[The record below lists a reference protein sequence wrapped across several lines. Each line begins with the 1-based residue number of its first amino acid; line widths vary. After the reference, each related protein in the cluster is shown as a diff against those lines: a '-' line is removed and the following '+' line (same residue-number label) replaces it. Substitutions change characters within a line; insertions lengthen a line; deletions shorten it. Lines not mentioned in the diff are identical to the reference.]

1 MRTTRTVTAI
11 FLAVVVS
18 LAGTGLG
25 LAAPKPGKGNV
36 DELRFGAD
44 VDADGVVPQAS
55 HTDKFNPNTP
65 IHVTMKVQEAPEG
78 TELLINILDRET
90 EEVTWSE
97 KKVVPGG
104 HAVMHFIVSDLQP
117 GKYRAKVKLADDW
130 VAEHE
135 FQVEQTAK

>member
-1 MRTTRTVTAI
+1 MNRTRTATALL
-11 FLAVVVS
+11 LALLVS
-18 LAGTGLG
+18 VAGAGSTF
-25 LAAPKPGKGNV
+25 AAPNPSKGNV
-36 DELRFGAD
+36 DELRFGTN

-90 EEVTWSE
+90 EEVMWSE

-104 HAVMHFIVSDLQP
+104 HAVMHFIVSGLQS

-135 FQVEQTAK
+135 FQIEQTAK

>member
-1 MRTTRTVTAI
+1 MNRTRTATAL
-11 FLAVVVS
+11 FLAILVS
-18 LAGTGLG
+18 FAGAGFS
-25 LAAPKPGKGNV
+25 LAAPNPSKGNV
-36 DELRFGAD
+36 DELRFGTN

-78 TELLINILDRET
+78 TELLINVLDRET
-90 EEVTWSE
+90 EEVMWSE

-104 HAVMHFIVSDLQP
+104 HQVMHFIATGLQP
-117 GKYRAKVKLADDW
+117 GKYRAKVKLGPDW

-135 FQVEQTAK
+135 FQIEQTAK

>member
-1 MRTTRTVTAI
+1 MFRTRKISVI
-11 FLAVVVS
+11 FMVLAVI
-18 LAGTGLG
+18 LAGAGLS
-25 LAAPKPGKGNV
+25 LAAPTPGKGNV
-36 DELRFGAD
+36 DELRFGAN

-90 EEVTWSE
+90 EEVMWSE
-97 KKVVPGG
+97 KKAVPGG
-104 HAVMHFIVSDLQP
+104 HAVMHFIVSELQP
-117 GKYRAKVKLADDW
+117 GKYRAKVKLGDDW

-135 FQVEQTAK
+135 FQIEQTAK

>member
-1 MRTTRTVTAI
+1 MFRTSKISVI
-11 FLAVVVS
+11 LMVLAVI
-18 LAGTGLG
+18 LAGAGLSLG
-25 LAAPKPGKGNV
+25 APNPGKGNV
-36 DELRFGAD
+36 DELRFGAN

-90 EEVTWSE
+90 EEVMWSE
-97 KKVVPGG
+97 KKAVPGG
-104 HAVMHFIVSDLQP
+104 HAVMHFIVTELQP

-135 FQVEQTAK
+135 FQIEQTAK